1 MQSTTTA
8 DVPAGRDR
16 QRRLRRVRGLSAI
29 MAAACLTTSA
39 LLTAA
44 MAFYWA
50 ATPTRTLLSQAG
62 LANSPAT
69 ELDVTVRALGF
80 VVAML
85 PLAAL
90 IYGLLSARRCFK
102 AFAAGDIF
110 SRRTIGHLMA
120 FAVAVAGSAFLKPFT
135 GAAMSVLLSASVAT
149 GTKTLAFHIGS
160 DTLIALIFAGAVAII
175 AWVMTEAADLSDE
188 NKQFV

>member
-1 MQSTTTA
+1 MKSTTTA
-8 DVPAGRDR
+8 DVPARQDR
-16 QRRLRRVRGLSAI
+16 QRRLRRMRVLSAV
-29 MAAACLTTSA
+29 MAAACITTSA

-62 LANSPAT
+62 LADSPAT
-69 ELDVTVRALGF
+69 ELDGAVRALAF

-102 AFAAGDIF
+102 AFVAGDVF

-120 FAVAVAGSAFLKPFT
+120 FAVAIAASAILKPFA
-135 GAAMSVLLSASVAT
+135 GAVLSALLSASTVT

-160 DTLIALIFAGAVAII
+160 DTLIALIFAGTFAII